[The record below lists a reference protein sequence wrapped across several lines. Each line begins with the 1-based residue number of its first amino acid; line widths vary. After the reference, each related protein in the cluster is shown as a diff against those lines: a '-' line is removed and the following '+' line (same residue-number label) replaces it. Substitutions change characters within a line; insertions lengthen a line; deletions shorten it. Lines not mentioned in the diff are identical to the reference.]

1 MMHSTLRN
9 GSCLCARRK
18 GQGKDD
24 HGQNWVRLTNQLK
37 RENDFERLNLTVFKT
52 DIRPTPWT
60 GLGTKKKVLLNYNLN
75 VNNLLLLLDMGLTRL
90 TTDYNFLK

>member
-1 MMHSTLRN
+1 MRS
-9 GSCLCARRK
+9 RRK

-37 RENDFERLNLTVFKT
+37 PNDFERLNLTVFKT
-52 DIRPTPWT
+52 DISPWSRAW
-60 GLGTKKKVLLNYNLN
+60 KKKVLLNYNLN